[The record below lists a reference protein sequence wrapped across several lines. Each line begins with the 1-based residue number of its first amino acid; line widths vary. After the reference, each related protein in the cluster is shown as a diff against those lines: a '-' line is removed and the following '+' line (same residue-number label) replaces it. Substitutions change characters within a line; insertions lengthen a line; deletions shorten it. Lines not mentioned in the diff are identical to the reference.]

1 MVPSVK
7 TLLRIPGL
15 SREDAVRLRKVLDG
29 RLSPQAVD
37 PRIEREHVGA
47 PLSFRWEAKMRAADV
62 ILGTCG
68 VEWLGYECSRWNFG
82 AEDGFNYCNAGDT
95 YNTTLLYIPGKGF
108 RVGCWGDFV
117 ESHERKC
124 SQCKRRTA

>member
-29 RLSPQAVD
+29 RLAPQDVD

-47 PLSFRWEAKMRAADV
+47 PPSFQWEAKMRAADI
-62 ILGTCG
+62 ILGTHG
-68 VEWLGYECSRWNFG
+68 VEWLGYECSRWSNNPQ
-82 AEDGFNYCNAGDT
+82 GFDYCNAGDT
-95 YNTTLLYIPGKGF
+95 YSTTLIHTAKGHF
-108 RVGCWGDFV
+108 RVACWGDLV
-117 ESHERKC
+117 EAHERKC
-124 SQCKRRTA
+124 GECRRRNA

>member
-7 TLLRIPGL
+7 TLLNIPGL

-68 VEWLGYECSRWNFG
+68 VEWLGYECSRDSMNPR
-82 AEDGFNYCNAGDT
+82 GFDFCNAGDT
-95 YNTTLLYIPGKGF
+95 YDTTLIRTEKARSAVFL
-108 RVGCWGDFV
+108 RRLT
-117 ESHERKC
+117 RK
-124 SQCKRRTA
+124 A